1 MTELRKVIENR
12 KYEILL
18 ASLFVLL
25 FGSLVIPSEYWTY
38 FRPIL
43 LIQNMMVGFILFFEQ
58 NKWRNALLIL
68 ILIIAVLEFTQHS
81 IGSNV
86 RIVVGV
92 SYMLYFLLLSI
103 KIYQR
108 IYKAKV
114 VGREVISAVF
124 CGFIMLSMIGSFIFL
139 LIEITHPDSFSNLG
153 IDIYKYQNIQYY
165 SFVTTLT
172 IGYGDIVPLTNIAKQ
187 MTVLMGLAGNFYSVI
202 VTGIV
207 IGKFI
212 NKNVG

>member
-18 ASLFVLL
+18 ASLLL
-25 FGSLVIPSEYWTY
+25 LIFGNLIIPSDYWAN

-43 LIQNMMVGFILFFEQ
+43 LIQNMVVGFILFFEQ
-58 NKWRNALLIL
+58 KKWRNVLFLLL
-68 ILIIAVLEFTQHS
+68 TTIIVLEFTQYF
-81 IGSNV
+81 IDF
-86 RIVVGV
+86 RIRIFTGLA
-92 SYMLYFLLLSI
+92 YMLYFLLLSI
-103 KIYQR
+103 KIYER

-114 VGREVISAVF
+114 VGKEVISAVF
-124 CGFIMLSMIGSFIFL
+124 CGFIMLTIIGSFIFI
-139 LIEITHPDSFSNLG
+139 LIEVAQPNSFSNLG
-153 IDIYKYQNIQYY
+153 LGMNKYQNIQYF

-172 IGYGDIVPLTNIAKQ
+172 IGYGDIIPLTNTAKQ
-187 MTVLMGLAGNFYSVI
+187 MTILMGLAGNFYSVI